1 MQPIVVAMSTM
12 ASPADEFDQVVTD
25 NVILSNEGGRWSVT
39 LGGRSSRAAEPVPGR
54 ACRVPQESTA
64 P

>member
-1 MQPIVVAMSTM
+1 MSAT

-39 LGGRSSRAAEPVPGR
+39 LGGRSARVAEPVPVR
-54 ACRVPQESTA
+54 AVRVPEQAARTPEPSNA